1 MNTFIYKMKRP
12 TNLAIACGMA
22 FGSLL
27 MPFLLMNSASAAQIT
42 SRSIT
47 MQDSAPGATTTQYEV
62 AFKVNTAHTN
72 LEGVVV
78 EFCDNSPLPAI
89 ACTITDGTI
98 VPTITST
105 AGTFTNLT
113 AASSISGGTWTPTLA
128 NSDHTFKMT
137 DPTGVAV
144 ASGDVNLVRFKFEAT
159 NPTGAAGT
167 FYARIYTYN
176 DSTQVANHTGG
187 ATVGTTIDSGG
198 IALSTAN
205 QISITARVQEQLTF
219 CVNKSGTTGC
229 TVGGSPNLEIGH
241 GGPPIFIDST
251 AVDTDTA
258 VFGLATNASS
268 GVIVRMRGNT
278 LTSGSNDI
286 DPRGAAAA
294 AIVAGTEMFGMQV
307 TATGAGITADANYSG
322 NYGFDLAN
330 TFTATT
336 GYGDPIAS
344 TTGPIGP
351 TGPVDSTLTFGA
363 TASQVTPAGV
373 YTTALDLIATG
384 TY

>member
-12 TNLAIACGMA
+12 ANLAIASGLVLS
-22 FGSLL
+22 SLL
-27 MPFLLMNSASAAQIT
+27 MPWLLMNSASAAQIS

-62 AFKVNTAHTN
+62 AFKVSTAHTN
-72 LEGVVV
+72 LEGIVV

-98 VPTITST
+98 VPTITDVT
-105 AGTFTNLT
+105 APLTNLST
-113 AASSISGGTWTPTLA
+113 TTSLSGGWTGSSA
-128 NSDHTFKMT
+128 NSAHTYKLS
-137 DPTGVAV
+137 DATGNAV
-144 ASGDVNLVRFKFEAT
+144 ASGDANYVRFKFGAT
-159 NPTGAAGT
+159 NPTGTAGT

-176 DSTQVANHTGG
+176 DSANVAGHTGG

-219 CVNKSGTTGC
+219 CVNKSATTGC
-229 TVGGSPNLEIGH
+229 TVGGSPTLEIGH

-286 DPRGAAAA
+286 DPRGAAAL

-336 GYGDPIAS
+336 GYGDPVAS